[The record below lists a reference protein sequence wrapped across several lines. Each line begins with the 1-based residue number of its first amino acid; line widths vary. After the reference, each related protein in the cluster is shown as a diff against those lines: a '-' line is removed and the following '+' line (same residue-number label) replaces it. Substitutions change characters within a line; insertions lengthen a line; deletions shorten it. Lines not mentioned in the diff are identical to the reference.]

1 MTLANFTKTAG
12 AGVALA
18 LVVLTGMLIS
28 STRGRGQGGSDDE
41 SRIQQGFAIAPVT
54 LNLTGKNRDL
64 VGFGSYLVNAVGDC
78 DGCHTS
84 GGPPN
89 FNYVPG
95 GNPYFVQKA
104 GVDQTFY
111 LSGAA

>member
-1 MTLANFTKTAG
+1 MTLANFTKTAV

-28 STRGRGQGGSDDE
+28 STRGRAQGASDDE

-54 LNLTGKNRDL
+54 LNLTGKNREL

-84 GGPPN
+84 GGLPN
-89 FNYVPG
+89 FNYLACQKQ
-95 GNPYFVQKA
+95 YF
-104 GVDQTFY
+104 
-111 LSGAA
+111 LL